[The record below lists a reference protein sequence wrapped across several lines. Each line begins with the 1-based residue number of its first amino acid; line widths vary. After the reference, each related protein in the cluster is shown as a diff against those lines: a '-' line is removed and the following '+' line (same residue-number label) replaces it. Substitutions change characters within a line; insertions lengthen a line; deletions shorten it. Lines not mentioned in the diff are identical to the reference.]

1 MSSSEPGAA
10 RSLNPGAF
18 VRHQL
23 PTYLGIALAIAII
36 VVWAH
41 WPALSARAYCF
52 DDQDYFIDNPLI
64 ASPGLESAGRFFGEV
79 FEPSTVRGYYQPL
92 TMVSLML
99 DAAMGG
105 SAENLRP
112 FHRTSLALHVVNTLL
127 LFVLMLQLFGRPWAA
142 GLAAALF
149 GVHPLTVEPVAWVS
163 ERKTLLTAL
172 FALASLVCYVR
183 YTRTPGRAAY
193 AGVVVAYVLAL
204 LSKPTSLPLPVIL
217 LLLDWWPLRRAGR
230 RIVIEKLPL
239 FAIAAVSAFVTY
251 QSQARTFGILLP
263 GGHSWAEIP
272 LRFCHNIAF
281 YLLKIVRPVDL
292 SPHYPVP
299 EPMGPWQPMVLAGVI
314 VTALLAAAAVLS
326 LRRTRAMACGM
337 AIFVVGLLPTMQFVG
352 FSGVIA
358 SDKFVYLPAVGVV
371 MLVAWGLARGIG
383 ALEAGRHRGG
393 AAIVFPVLLVIA
405 LEMSATRRQLGH
417 WRDTRSLFAH
427 MLTIAPKSDLV
438 HLGLGIALVREGSAA
453 TAESHLREAVM
464 LEPMRA
470 DSHVA
475 LGNLLSKANRHDE
488 AIAAYWEAIRLEPNR
503 AAAHLNLGAALA
515 ALGRSDEAIAAYREA
530 LRVNPEYAAAHRN
543 LAGLYSGAGKV
554 SEAVEH
560 AITAVQIAPN
570 DGATLFD
577 AAVILS
583 KAGRATDAER
593 VYREVLRISASHSA
607 ARNNLAVLLAMQERY
622 AEAETVLREGL
633 ARGIKDAALHNNLGI
648 ILDSVG
654 RTDEAVEQF
663 QTAVRLA
670 PDFVDAHYNL
680 AGVFAAQNQIAN
692 AMRHYREALR
702 IAPGHDR
709 ARYRLEELEKLR
721 PNTP

>member
-1 MSSSEPGAA
+1 M
-10 RSLNPGAF
+10 
-18 VRHQL
+18 RHQL
-23 PTYLGIALAIAII
+23 PTNLGIAIAIAIV

-41 WPALSARAYCF
+41 WPTLTARAYCF
-52 DDQDYFIDNPLI
+52 DDQDYFIDNPLVQ
-64 ASPGLESAGRFFGEV
+64 SPGLDSAGLFFAEV

-112 FHRTSLALHVVNTLL
+112 FHRMNLALHVVNTLL

-163 ERKTLLTAL
+163 ERKTLLAAM
-172 FALASLVCYVR
+172 FALAGLVCYVR
-183 YTRTPGRAAY
+183 YTRMSGRAAY

-204 LSKPTSLPLPVIL
+204 LSKPTSLPLPVIM
-217 LLLDWWPLRRAGR
+217 LLLDGWPLRRTGR

-251 QSQARTFGILLP
+251 QSQANTFGVMLP
-263 GGHSWAEIP
+263 GSDAWIEIP

-281 YLLKIVRPVDL
+281 YLLKIIRPVDL

-299 EPMGPWQPMVLAGVI
+299 APMGLSQPMVLAGVV
-314 VTALLAAAAVLS
+314 VTLLLAVAVALS
-326 LRRTRAMACGM
+326 LRRTRALACGL

-358 SDKFVYLPAVGVV
+358 SDKFVYLPAVGMV
-371 MLVAWGLARGIG
+371 MLVAWGLAGCIG
-383 ALEAGRHRGG
+383 ALGASGRHS
-393 AAIVFPVLLVIA
+393 AAMIVIPMLLFIA
-405 LEMSATRRQLGH
+405 LETIVTRRQLDY

-427 MLTIAPKSDLV
+427 MLTIAPTSDLV
-438 HLGLGIALVREGSAA
+438 HLGLGIALVREGSPGE
-453 TAESHLREAVM
+453 AEAHLRTAVM
-464 LEPMRA
+464 LEPLRA

-475 LGNLLSKANRHDE
+475 LGNLLAAENRHDE
-488 AIAAYWEAIRLEPNR
+488 AIAAYWEATRIDPGR
-503 AAAHLNLGAALA
+503 AATHLNLGAALA
-515 ALGRSDEAIAAYREA
+515 ALGRTEEAVAAYHEA
-530 LRVNPEYAAAHRN
+530 LRLNPAYAAAHRN
-543 LAGLYSGAGKV
+543 LAGLYSRAGKAN
-554 SEAVEH
+554 EAVEH
-560 AITAVQIAPN
+560 AVAAVQLAPN

-577 AAVILS
+577 AAVFLS
-583 KAGRATDAER
+583 KAGRPLDAER
-593 VYREVLRISASHSA
+593 VYREVLRIDTSHLA
-607 ARNNLAVLLAMQERY
+607 ARNNLAVLFAMQERY

-663 QTAVRLA
+663 QSAISLS
-670 PDFVDAHYNL
+670 PDFADAHYNL
-680 AGVFAAQNQIAN
+680 AGVFAAQRRIAD
-692 AMRHYREALR
+692 AIRHYREVLR
-702 IAPGHDR
+702 VAPGHDK

-721 PNTP
+721 PNTRTD